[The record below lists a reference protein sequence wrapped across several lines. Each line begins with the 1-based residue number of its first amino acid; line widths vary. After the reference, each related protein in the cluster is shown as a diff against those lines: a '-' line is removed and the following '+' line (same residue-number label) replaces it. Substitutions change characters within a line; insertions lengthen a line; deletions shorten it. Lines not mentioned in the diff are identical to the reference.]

1 MLNSKEKRI
10 KKGRYS
16 KNSYKRKH
24 NQNFLIFDSVLLNDY
39 FMLY

>member
-1 MLNSKEKRI
+1 MLNSKEKEL
-10 KKGRYS
+10 KKEGIQ
-16 KNSYKRKH
+16 KIATKRKH